1 MIHYAFLI
9 EDNKL
14 IHVNKDYYINNI
26 KQYDIAVPDEIL
38 LIVTTKDA
46 FMLYVNIHNI
56 DITNFDEDFNLKP
69 II

>member
-14 IHVNKDYYINNI
+14 IQVNKDYYINNI

>member
-14 IHVNKDYYINNI
+14 IQVNKDYYINNI
-26 KQYDIAVPDEIL
+26 KQYDIAVPDEII

>member
-14 IHVNKDYYINNI
+14 IQVNKDYYINNI
-26 KQYDIAVPDEIL
+26 KQYDIAVPDKII